1 MRKFVFLVMVLIAG
15 NLGAQMSILPHKTNP
30 KEIFPMRSIAQS
42 HDFGF
47 QLHRGLIIIPG
58 KIGQQS
64 GNWVLDTGAPSL
76 IVNQQLSQASA
87 DLEGLGLGGTM
98 EIMPQVWSAVQVGSW
113 ELPVT
118 EGYSM
123 DLQSLEEALDLPL
136 LGLIGHSLFSDK
148 RLIIDYREEHIEVQ
162 EYTEFWRS
170 IPHQP
175 AQGTAFDLVDHLPI
189 IEINRGA
196 EIWRLAVDTGSGSNI
211 LVSESPLAEIGN
223 LPKVGD
229 AIQGVDHKAIPR
241 LPQRNCALSLDGQ
254 ALPCTVF
261 SMIEL
266 PEHSILAEYQL
277 DGVVGFP
284 LLGYFRVTIDYPK
297 QEIHLD

>member
-1 MRKFVFLVMVLIAG
+1 MRKFVFLVVVLITY
-15 NLGAQMSILPHKTNP
+15 NLGAQMSILPQKISQ

-42 HDFGF
+42 YDFGF
-47 QLHRGLIIIPG
+47 QLHRGLILIPG
-58 KIGQQS
+58 KIDQQS
-64 GNWVLDTGAPSL
+64 GFWVLDTGAPSL
-76 IVNQQLSQASA
+76 IVNQKLSEASE
-87 DLEGLGLGGTM
+87 DLQGLGLGGTM
-98 EIMPQVWSAVQVGSW
+98 EVMPQVWSALQVGSW

-123 DLQSLEEALDLPL
+123 DLESLENALDLPL
-136 LGLIGHSLFSDK
+136 LGLVGHALFSDK
-148 RLIIDYREEHIEVQ
+148 RLIIDYREEQIIVQ

-170 IPHQP
+170 IPNEP
-175 AQGTAFDLVDHLPI
+175 AKGAAFDLVDHLPI
-189 IEINRGA
+189 LEIHQGD
-196 EIWRLAVDTGSGSNI
+196 EIWRLVVDTGSGSNI
-211 LVSESPLAEIGN
+211 LVSETPLAEIGSF
-223 LPKVGD
+223 PQVGD
-229 AIQGVDHKAIPR
+229 AIHGVDQKVIPR
-241 LPQRNCALSLDGQ
+241 LPQRNCALSLAGQ